1 VNTSSGPVSDPVPVE
16 DAVELLN
23 DILTLAT
30 SPFLPTP
37 NSKKTKILCTLV
49 VLDQRLSRIV
59 TRGHVSQITSLL
71 QSVLCD
77 GWEERMQVECLKVW
91 TLHSLL
97 SDRSSELKSLLK
109 GIHLLLVHDGPS
121 FLEPFARSLVPS
133 CLLRINSTSPTVQ
146 AAAAHALSAFA
157 LAVAS
162 SLAPA
167 PACIDTHIWDYF
179 QAQTTR
185 KSDVDKSTL
194 LHAILH
200 RSSAPWKAAVLGS
213 LAMLFPSFF
222 QHRRA
227 LRLYGAVIADL
238 HTDTVKLNAN
248 VALDAGVWRC
258 GIWNL
263 ANLPSGTNASEEE
276 ITRRGQAIDV
286 LNQMQR
292 GGAGVALVAALLGS
306 KPGGRGYDSNDVPR
320 ALKTIVEMISSKD
333 KTVCRDGLSVLL
345 RVMGRPLNVPNTNIP
360 VEERSWTH
368 ADLVPRTLLSSC
380 ALASPTFDAAVTLR
394 SDLIDINLIRVLDD
408 AEILDNWDACVHA
421 WKEGLQVILGL
432 SSVILASGVAPSKR
446 MTQDFVVESRDGLV
460 RVWQTLLLAQ
470 TQLTQELEHL
480 TASPTLASSV
490 AKILVDIIR
499 LDLPECT
506 NIEAVQSVRL
516 GISTQLWSVAQNV
529 FVREWLVPV
538 ADEILTTLLAD
549 VDDPVSTQ
557 VTEMWCLLS
566 SRVALCAS
574 QGAGPLLAIVDRP
587 EFHPKAG
594 PLWSALA
601 NAITKRKKTSQSE
614 LVDIL
619 VAGLRSVASDSTDPH
634 ALTIHQGGIPDGG
647 ISSTLAECLRRDQ
660 QYFLFVK

>member
-1 VNTSSGPVSDPVPVE
+1 
-16 DAVELLN
+16 
-23 DILTLAT
+23 
-30 SPFLPTP
+30 
-37 NSKKTKILCTLV
+37 
-49 VLDQRLSRIV
+49 
-59 TRGHVSQITSLL
+59 
-71 QSVLCD
+71 
-77 GWEERMQVECLKVW
+77 
-91 TLHSLL
+91 
-97 SDRSSELKSLLK
+97 
-109 GIHLLLVHDGPS
+109 
-121 FLEPFARSLVPS
+121 
-133 CLLRINSTSPTVQ
+133 
-146 AAAAHALSAFA
+146 
-157 LAVAS
+157 
-162 SLAPA
+162 
-167 PACIDTHIWDYF
+167 
-179 QAQTTR
+179 
-185 KSDVDKSTL
+185 
-194 LHAILH
+194 
-200 RSSAPWKAAVLGS
+200 VLGS
-213 LAMLFPSFF
+213 LAILFPSFF

-238 HTDTVKLNAN
+238 QTDTVKPNAN
-248 VALDAGVWRC
+248 VALAAGVWTC

-263 ANLPSGTNASEEE
+263 ANLPSGTRASEEE
-276 ITRRGQAIDV
+276 VTRRGQAIDV

-306 KPGGRGYDSNDVPR
+306 KPGGPGYDSNDVPR

-345 RVMGRPLNVPNTNIP
+345 RVMGRPQNMPHPDVF
-360 VEERSWTH
+360 VKERSWAHT
-368 ADLVPRTLLSSC
+368 DLVPRTLLLNC
-380 ALASPTFDAAVTLR
+380 ALASPTFDAAVALR
-394 SDLIDINLIRVLDD
+394 ADQIDIDLIRVLDE

-538 ADEILTTLLAD
+538 ADEVMATLLAD

-574 QGAGPLLAIVDRP
+574 QGAGPLLAILDRP
-587 EFHPKAG
+587 ELHPKAG

-601 NAITKRKKTSQSE
+601 NTIGKRKKTYQSDFVDV
-614 LVDIL
+614 LV
-619 VAGLRSVASDSTDPH
+619 VGLQSVTSEFTDVHTLTNHQCCISD
-634 ALTIHQGGIPDGG
+634 
-647 ISSTLAECLRRDQ
+647 
-660 QYFLFVK
+660 